1 MKAAFEEW
9 WHWPEGAKVPFT
21 LLTDHRN
28 LEYIRSAKR
37 LNPWQARWSL
47 FFSHFD
53 FKVTYRPGSK
63 SCKADAL
70 SRLHDSSSFLRS
82 INETVILSTLIVARV
97 QWDILTEITEAQA
110 NDPTPPSCPNDR
122 TSSSSGHPGITA
134 SLQLVSEHFW
144 WPSLEADMI
153 TIFQQCP
160 TCNMS
165 KSSHQRPTGLL
176 QPLPV
181 PQFPWSHIAIDFVTG
196 LSLLWTPRG
205 HSFRPGSTNHIS
217 SLELSAVNDRLR
229 SENTCNAAHVHLQRA
244 VRRTTVDSLPPALV
258 ILPFGTLI
266 VCCLPWLLP
275 GIVSVSVL
283 PLIYLPLSFDNC
295 LFDHDQ
301 AY

>member
-1 MKAAFEEW
+1 MKAAFEEL

-53 FKVTYRPGSK
+53 VKVTYRPGSK

-82 INETVILSTLIVARV
+82 INETIILSTLIVARV

-160 TCNMS
+160 ICNMS
-165 KSSHQRPTGLL
+165 KSSHQHRIILMMSLLLVCYSLCLFLSSHGLILPLTLL
-176 QPLPV
+176 QVFHFYGLPKDIV
-181 PQFPWSHIAIDFVTG
+181 SDRGPQITSRV
-196 LSLLWTPRG
+196 LNSLLSMTG
-205 HSFRPGSTNHIS
+205 
-217 SLELSAVNDRLR
+217 
-229 SENTCNAAHVHLQRA
+229 
-244 VRRTTVDSLPPALV
+244 
-258 ILPFGTLI
+258 
-266 VCCLPWLLP
+266 
-275 GIVSVSVL
+275 
-283 PLIYLPLSFDNC
+283 
-295 LFDHDQ
+295 
-301 AY
+301 